1 MSPMNANEGSILYQP
16 EIPCDDTWY
25 IWARVLD
32 QGSND
37 SYLATLDGQ
46 PMPSAIFEGDC
57 TGQGNGYKWT
67 ALNWREM
74 GANSCDYVEDPWAP
88 TWAAG
93 VHEIEFEYREA
104 AAMGRI
110 LITNDPDLVPD
121 P

>member
-1 MSPMNANEGSILYQP
+1 
-16 EIPCDDTWY
+16 
-25 IWARVLD
+25 
-32 QGSND
+32 
-37 SYLATLDGQ
+37 
-46 PMPSAIFEGDC
+46 MPSAIFEGDC

-104 AAMGRI
+104 AAMRRI
-110 LITNDPDLVPD
+110 LITNDPDLVPA